1 MKVEAPFQGFTE
13 QVDSMLQRVLTRK
26 SEENSN
32 KIVLI
37 FSKYQ
42 GKRRGGRGVGTARMR
57 CDETKTQNTLLFKRI
72 ALVLIKKI
80 KKILV
85 AACAIPS

>member
-1 MKVEAPFQGFTE
+1 MHAEIVSKYQQNLIEATCVMKVEAPFQGFTE
-13 QVDSMLQRVLTRK
+13 QVDSMLKRVLTRK

-42 GKRRGGRGVGTARMR
+42 GKKRGGEGGRYGKNEMR
-57 CDETKTQNTLLFKRI
+57 
-72 ALVLIKKI
+72 
-80 KKILV
+80 
-85 AACAIPS
+85 

>member
-13 QVDSMLQRVLTRK
+13 QVDSMLKRVLTRK

-42 GKRRGGRGVGTARMR
+42 GKKRGGGEGGEVRQEWDAMKQKP
-57 CDETKTQNTLLFKRI
+57 KT
-72 ALVLIKKI
+72 
-80 KKILV
+80 
-85 AACAIPS
+85 PSYLSELP

>member
-1 MKVEAPFQGFTE
+1 MKVGAPFQGFTE
-13 QVDSMLQRVLTRK
+13 QVDSMLKRVLTRK
-26 SEENSN
+26 REENSN
-32 KIVLI
+32 KIALI

-42 GKRRGGRGVGTARMR
+42 GKKRGGGGGVGTARMR

-72 ALVLIKKI
+72 ALVLL

-85 AACAIPS
+85 AACALPS

>member
-13 QVDSMLQRVLTRK
+13 QVDSMLRVLTRK

-42 GKRRGGRGVGTARMR
+42 GKKRGGGGGGGTARMR
-57 CDETKTQNTLLFKRI
+57 
-72 ALVLIKKI
+72 
-80 KKILV
+80 
-85 AACAIPS
+85 

>member
-42 GKRRGGRGVGTARMR
+42 GKKRGWGGEEVRQEW
-57 CDETKTQNTLLFKRI
+57 DEMKQKPKT
-72 ALVLIKKI
+72 
-80 KKILV
+80 
-85 AACAIPS
+85 PSYFSELP

>member
-1 MKVEAPFQGFTE
+1 MKAKAPFQGFTE
-13 QVDSMLQRVLTRK
+13 QVDSMLKRVLTRK

-42 GKRRGGRGVGTARMR
+42 GKKRGVGGGGGRYGKNEMR
-57 CDETKTQNTLLFKRI
+57 
-72 ALVLIKKI
+72 
-80 KKILV
+80 
-85 AACAIPS
+85 

>member
-13 QVDSMLQRVLTRK
+13 QVDSMLKRVLTRK

-42 GKRRGGRGVGTARMR
+42 GKKRGGGEGGEVRQ
-57 CDETKTQNTLLFKRI
+57 E
-72 ALVLIKKI
+72 
-80 KKILV
+80 
-85 AACAIPS
+85 

>member
-13 QVDSMLQRVLTRK
+13 QGDSMLQRVLTRK

-42 GKRRGGRGVGTARMR
+42 GKRRGGGGGVGTARMR
-57 CDETKTQNTLLFKRI
+57 CDETKTQNTLLF
-72 ALVLIKKI
+72 
-80 KKILV
+80 
-85 AACAIPS
+85 

>member
-42 GKRRGGRGVGTARMR
+42 GKKRGWGGEEVRQ
-57 CDETKTQNTLLFKRI
+57 E
-72 ALVLIKKI
+72 
-80 KKILV
+80 
-85 AACAIPS
+85 

>member
-13 QVDSMLQRVLTRK
+13 QVDSMLKRVLTRK

-42 GKRRGGRGVGTARMR
+42 GKKRGGGVVGTARMR

-72 ALVLIKKI
+72 AFVLLKN
-80 KKILV
+80 ILV

>member
-13 QVDSMLQRVLTRK
+13 QVDSMLKRVLTRK
-26 SEENSN
+26 SEKNSN

-42 GKRRGGRGVGTARMR
+42 GEKRGGGGGVGTARMR

-72 ALVLIKKI
+72 AFVLV

>member
-13 QVDSMLQRVLTRK
+13 QVDSMLKRVLTRK
-26 SEENSN
+26 SQENFN

-42 GKRRGGRGVGTARMR
+42 GKKWGGGGGRYGKNEMR
-57 CDETKTQNTLLFKRI
+57 
-72 ALVLIKKI
+72 
-80 KKILV
+80 
-85 AACAIPS
+85 

>member
-13 QVDSMLQRVLTRK
+13 QVDSMLKRVLTRK
-26 SEENSN
+26 SEKNSN

-42 GKRRGGRGVGTARMR
+42 GKKRGGGGGRYGKNEMR
-57 CDETKTQNTLLFKRI
+57 
-72 ALVLIKKI
+72 
-80 KKILV
+80 
-85 AACAIPS
+85 